1 LWGTRQRRE
10 RRRRRQ
16 ADAYMVVWRLEWMN
30 MIGRKEEMADYK
42 PGFESQRAEGERR
55 MYRTYRPF
63 RKRRKIGTDSPIQE
77 IGP

>member
-1 LWGTRQRRE
+1 
-10 RRRRRQ
+10 
-16 ADAYMVVWRLEWMN
+16 MN
-30 MIGRKEEMADYK
+30 MIGREEVMADYK